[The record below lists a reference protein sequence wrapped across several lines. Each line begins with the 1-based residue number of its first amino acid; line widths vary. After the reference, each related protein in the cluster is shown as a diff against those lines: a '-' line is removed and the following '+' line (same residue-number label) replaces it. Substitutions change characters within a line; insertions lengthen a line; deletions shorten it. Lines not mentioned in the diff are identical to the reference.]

1 MEEEFEKQ
9 TFQKLVDFRGPYR
22 KLSVRAGAG
31 KGLLW
36 SYQITYDYTVEVTNS
51 FKEVDLKECLI
62 NYGCRFVTLYRRQ

>member
-31 KGLLW
+31 KGLNKGR
-36 SYQITYDYTVEVTNS
+36 I
-51 FKEVDLKECLI
+51 C
-62 NYGCRFVTLYRRQ
+62 TLEK